1 MDDKPLQTDTQ
12 TLRLL
17 IRDEVTTLLEKHALA
32 CPFIA
37 DDHKTRLRLLENRFS
52 SLVAWMLGTGVTS
65 GASAFALSKI
75 FG

>member
-1 MDDKPLQTDTQ
+1 MDDHILQTDTN

-17 IRDEVTTLLEKHALA
+17 IRDEVTKLLEKHASG
-32 CPFIA
+32 CPFAA
-37 DDHKTRLRLLENRFS
+37 DDHKTRLRILENRFS

-65 GASAFALSKI
+65 GASAFALSKL